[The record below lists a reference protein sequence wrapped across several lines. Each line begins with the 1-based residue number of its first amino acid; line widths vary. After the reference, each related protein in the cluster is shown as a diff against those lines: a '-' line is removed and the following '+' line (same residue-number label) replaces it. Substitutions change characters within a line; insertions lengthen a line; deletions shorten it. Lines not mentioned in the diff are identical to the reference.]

1 ETVIN
6 KGIVDNFN
14 NFAKNFPG
22 TIEGPPVAVP
32 SWLQP
37 AKNATGTST
46 VVLPGYTPGRDVH
59 RFVAHTGGVLDLSRV
74 EGILLPGVVRPLG
87 PVWVERVNAA
97 ARGSGSVGV
106 LRHLGGYA
114 DGGVLGAIGNAV
126 GGAAAALSSV
136 VGTVMEFVKDPKKAL

>member
-1 ETVIN
+1 

-22 TIEGPPVAVP
+22 TIEVPHVSVP

-37 AKNATGTST
+37 AKYATGTSN

-59 RFVAHTGGVLDLSRV
+59 RFVSPTGGVIDLSGG
-74 EGILLPGVVRPLG
+74 EGILRPEVVRALG
-87 PVWVERVNAA
+87 PDWVERVNAA

-126 GGAAAALSSV
+126 GGAAAALS
-136 VGTVMEFVKDPKKAL
+136 